1 MSDLATLEQRAL
13 AELHASGDEAAL
25 RAWNT
30 KYFGKQ
36 GEVLL
41 AIKKVGEVP
50 PAERRNYGQQANK
63 MKETLSQAY
72 DAALAQEKERTLQR
86 DLTSNALD
94 ITLPGRPVQRP
105 QRHCC
110 PCLRLPGRCQAV
122 DTD

>member
-13 AELHASGDEAAL
+13 AELQACGDEAAL

-72 DAALAQEKERTLQR
+72 EAALAQEKERTLQR
-86 DLTSNALD
+86 DHECERCERHLPSRTTSSNHALPAPR
-94 ITLPGRPVQRP
+94 IASVTTR
-105 QRHCC
+105 
-110 PCLRLPGRCQAV
+110 
-122 DTD
+122 